1 MWQFLLLRTKKKN
14 EYKTAELQVKNA
26 NYEGYK
32 ILYLKDASSKVIIG
46 NKIQKEVTNNILDK
60 IYNPQYKIY

>member
-1 MWQFLLLRTKKKN
+1 MN
-14 EYKTAELQVKNA
+14 
-26 NYEGYK
+26 K